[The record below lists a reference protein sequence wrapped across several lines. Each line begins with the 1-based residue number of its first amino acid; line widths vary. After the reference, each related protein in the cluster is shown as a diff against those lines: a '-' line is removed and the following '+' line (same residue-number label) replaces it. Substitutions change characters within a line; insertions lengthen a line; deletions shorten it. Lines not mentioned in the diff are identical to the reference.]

1 MTGKAGSNVP
11 LSLRRLRDKEA
22 WDLCILGWTHK
33 RIADKLLLERSTVTK
48 ILQRVSTKASQQLLK
63 DSVAEKMR
71 QVELLKFIVDEC
83 MQAWERSKQQ
93 AQKASKTVTEKGE
106 ERTTQS
112 AEGQVGDVRYLAQA
126 QSAMADIRKVLGLD
140 YPLKLLGADMNQLTD
155 EQINAIISGQD
166 PFMVVLN
173 ELPKVIRPS
182 KPEILTDEK

>member
-33 RIADKLLLERSTVTK
+33 RIAEKLLVERSTVTK
-48 ILQRVSTKASQQLLK
+48 ILQRVSTKASQSLLK

-83 MQAWERSKQQ
+83 MQAWERSKAQ
-93 AQKASKTVTEKGE
+93 AQKVSKKTSKEGE
-106 ERTTQS
+106 AITQT

-126 QSAMADIRKVLGLD
+126 QSAMSDIRKILGLD
-140 YPLKLLGADMNQLTD
+140 HPLRLLQADLSQLSD
-155 EQINAIISGQD
+155 EQINAIINGED
-166 PFMVVLN
+166 PFMVFLN
-173 ELPKVIRPS
+173 DQHRPPVEVPKIIEP
-182 KPEILTDEK
+182 DEK